1 MGEVDMIRR
10 LMPLFEQSRIILPR
24 SRMRTLYDKTT
35 VDLIDAFVEEEY
47 AAFPV
52 SEHDDSLTLSPAF

>member
-35 VDLIDAFVEEEY
+35 VNLIDAFVEEEY

-52 SEHDDSLTLSPAF
+52 SEHDDSFTLSPAF

>member
-35 VDLIDAFVEEEY
+35 VNLIDAFVEEEY
-47 AAFPV
+47 PAFPV